1 MLQACDLEEVLDTFT
16 FYSGHAPH
24 TTDTKGMFAR
34 VADFQ
39 EGSIFPVRFS
49 DASQWERHPTGDEIG
64 LILKSSVALTLKS
77 AEQTGSVDPMAG
89 MIAIVPQNTW
99 YQFSAPD
106 GVNLMTMTPQPAE
119 YIEAAEPPL

>member
-1 MLQACDLEEVLDTFT
+1 MLQACDLEEVLDTVT
-16 FYSGHAPH
+16 FLSGHAPH

-34 VADFQ
+34 VADYQ
-39 EGSIFPVRFS
+39 DGSIFTGTFS
-49 DASQWERHPTGDEIG
+49 DTSQWERHPTGDEIIR
-64 LILKSSVALTLKS
+64 ILKSSVALTLKS
-77 AEQTGSVDPMAG
+77 AEQTGSFDPTAG